1 MSKSHI
7 RIRILSVLLTFAML
21 FSLLPANVLAADG
34 ETDNEIIL
42 DIANGSVILENGTYT
57 QGSNGAQELSS
68 KLVITG
74 SSDANTIIVNPG
86 ADNTATFTIRDLT
99 LSTASGASLID
110 VQSGEAALTLEGEN
124 TLTGGGTGFLS
135 GALIRVS
142 GEQALTI
149 DGDGALNLL
158 NGAENTASH
167 GAAIG
172 GSAAEDG
179 GTICIAGG
187 TINIQQY
194 GPAAGIG
201 GGGPEE
207 EAGGTGSSGDI
218 TISDG
223 NVTITVTAVD
233 TYGGGCGIGPGINH
247 YTLPAN
253 NRDGILNTI
262 LISGGTVNA
271 KTTSLKDS
279 DNYYSGAAIGAGRI
293 GAQDGAQSLVH
304 ITGSA
309 NVTAVSDF
317 AAAIGGSPA
326 RVVNGGI
333 SQDLYGTVSIQ
344 IDGNSAVNASTPFNG
359 TYTYSGAAIGQA
371 CYNMVTKFDI
381 DIGGNAQVTA
391 EGGYTGA
398 GIGGSYTYSRSAAL
412 DISIG
417 GSAKV
422 SASSLYYCAGI
433 GSGYSINYTA
443 ARTKIN
449 ICDNADVTAHG
460 GDYYAGAGVGAGYQ
474 DNSGDITITGS
485 AKVTAVGGVSYPGEN
500 IGASAIGAGGSGKV
514 AGTTTITE
522 GTTII
527 AYADGD
533 KFAIDMDTTGSGAV
547 NVTDTLLNGRF
558 AEDEDPPTDAD
569 DDPSPIN
576 LLKDGNSDADLTLPD
591 DYRSFAVTASDGSGT
606 IRVQDGESL
615 NRYAY
620 YTDTDGNKQINY
632 PVYENTD
639 GSGGYLM
646 LTKDNLKWMPIV
658 ELTPADITIYM
669 GGDGYGGVVDE
680 NGDIHESLENGLP
693 NAGFYVTL
701 PEDLS
706 SELKAALDVDEDE
719 ALDLSPYLTFRS
731 GTKTW
736 TLEPYDGEATSTVT
750 GADGIQRYIYRLVAG
765 AGQESVRMQFTDTE
779 GNVQVSDSFKLTDAL
794 YSEYDMSIYPGAV
807 DQTTVYAEINTAKV
821 TEDGG
826 DPGKISYTTY
836 AASAAS
842 GTLTIRGVTQEG
854 DTTEVKPEVTEAVE
868 EITAV
873 LPTDTTYTINDSG
886 VQVVSGTP
894 SLLVDSIVHSEESD
908 QLLTEK
914 ALSTLHLEAS
924 DNLRYDFRYLD
935 LVDASNGNTWIKAD
949 NDVTVYWPYP
959 SGTSQST
966 TFYLVH
972 FDGLDRE
979 MTVADIA
986 DRIDACNAVEV
997 EVTNTGYGI
1006 SFTTSS
1012 FSPFV
1017 LIWTA
1022 SSGGGG
1028 GGGTTYY
1035 TLTYESNGGTTYEK
1049 EHYASGTTVQL
1060 TKSPV
1065 REGYTFTGWYADKE
1079 LTNAIT
1085 SIKMTSNKTV
1095 YAGWEATDTPGWLNG
1110 DDHFAYVI
1118 GYDDGTVRPLD
1129 NISRSEVA
1137 AIFFRLLRNE
1147 VREEYLT
1154 ESNTF
1159 ADVTDGMWHNTAIST
1174 LAAMGILEGR
1184 SETCFDPNAPI
1195 TRAEFA
1201 AICARFS
1208 TEDNVSGTS
1217 FTDIKGHWAEK
1228 EIQEAASLG
1237 WILGHDDGTFGPDLP
1252 ITRAEAMTMINRV
1265 LCRLPETEDDLL
1277 DDMIVWPDNQ
1287 PDTWYYLAVQEATNS
1302 HDFQRKDDVHERWTA
1317 LRQSIDWTQYQ

>member
-57 QGSNGAQELSS
+57 QGSNEAQELSG

-158 NGAENTASH
+158 NGAENTAAH

-201 GGGPEE
+201 GGGPIEKGS
-207 EAGGTGSSGDI
+207 ATGDSGDI
-218 TISDG
+218 TITGGS
-223 NVTITVTAVD
+223 ITVSVTAANN
-233 TYGGGCGIGPGINH
+233 YGGGCGIGPGMNY
-247 YTLPAN
+247 YTTPSNSA
-253 NRDGILNTI
+253 DGILNSIT
-262 LISGGTVNA
+262 ISGGTVNV
-271 KTTSLKDS
+271 TTASIKS
-279 DNYYSGAAIGAGRI
+279 GSSSYYSGPAIGTGRVGASGDQESKIHITGTANVTVSADVSAAIGA
-293 GAQDGAQSLVH
+293 AA
-304 ITGSA
+304 TP
-309 NVTAVSDF
+309 VTSST
-317 AAAIGGSPA
+317 IGG
-326 RVVNGGI
+326 GGVI
-333 SQDLYGTVSIQ
+333 H
-344 IDGNSAVNASTPFNG
+344 IDGDATVNAHTVYVEGLGNI
-359 TYTYSGAAIGQA
+359 YAGAAIGQGFN
-371 CYNMVTKFDI
+371 CFVDWDI
-381 DIGGNAQVTA
+381 TVDGNASVQAHGDV
-391 EGGYTGA
+391 TGA
-398 GIGGSYTYSRSAAL
+398 GIGGSMSYSDAVKL
-412 DISIG
+412 NIHIG
-417 GSAKV
+417 GSAV
-422 SASSLYYCAGI
+422 VVASGSDYAAGI
-433 GSGYSINYTA
+433 GAGYSLYTPA
-443 ARTKIN
+443 SRTTIS
-449 ICDNADVTAHG
+449 IGDQAQVTASG
-460 GDYYAGAGVGAGYQ
+460 GYYGAGIGTGNGAYSP
-474 DNSGDITITGS
+474 DSGDITISGS
-485 AKVTAVGGVSYPGEN
+485 ASIIAIGGPE
-500 IGASAIGAGGSGKV
+500 ASAIGAGSEGKV

-547 NVTDTLLNGRF
+547 NVTDTVLNGRF

-646 LTKDNLKWMPIV
+646 LTKDDLRWMPTV
-658 ELTPADITIYM
+658 ELKPADITIYM
-669 GGDGYGGVVDE
+669 GGSGYDGVVDE
-680 NGDIHESLENGLP
+680 NGDIQESMENGLP

-706 SELKAALDVDEDE
+706 SELKAALGVDEDD

-736 TLEPYDGEATSTVT
+736 TLEPYDGKATSTVT

-765 AGQESVRMQFTDTE
+765 IGQDAVRMQFTDAE
-779 GNVQVSDSFKLTDAL
+779 GSVHVSDSFKLTDAL

-826 DPGKISYTTY
+826 DPSKISYTTY

-854 DTTEVKPEVTEAVE
+854 GTTEVKPEVTEAVE

-959 SGTSQST
+959 TGTSQST

-1049 EHYASGTTVQL
+1049 ERYASGTTVQL

-1079 LTNAIT
+1079 LTDAIS

-1129 NISRSEVA
+1129 NITRSEVA
-1137 AIFFRLLRNE
+1137 AIFFRLLRDE

-1237 WILGHDDGTFGPDLP
+1237 WILGRDDGTFGPDLP